1 MPSPTPAVRPV
12 LWIATT
18 NRGKTREFKLLLGS
32 RWRVKDLH
40 SFPQLPEI
48 RESGKTFLANASLK
62 ALALSRALPGK
73 LILADDS
80 GIVVPALGG
89 RPGVR
94 SARFS
99 GPKATPEKNRTK
111 LLRLMRRVSGL
122 GRKAYFQAALVL
134 AIDGRILGAK
144 YGRIWGKI
152 TSVERG
158 VGGFGYDPIF
168 QPRGFTQTFGELPA
182 VTKKRISHRSVAV
195 RAIKSLLS
203 RDKAFSRAGKHI

>member
-40 SFPQLPEI
+40 SLPQLPEI
-48 RESGKTFLANASLK
+48 RETGKTFLANASLK

-80 GIVVPALGG
+80 GLVVPALGG

>member
-1 MPSPTPAVRPV
+1 
-12 LWIATT
+12 
-18 NRGKTREFKLLLGS
+18 
-32 RWRVKDLH
+32 VKDLH

-48 RESGKTFLANASLK
+48 RETGKTFLANASLK

-80 GIVVPALGG
+80 GLVVPALGG

>member
-1 MPSPTPAVRPV
+1 
-12 LWIATT
+12 
-18 NRGKTREFKLLLGS
+18 
-32 RWRVKDLH
+32 VKDLH

-48 RESGKTFLANASLK
+48 RETGKTFLANASLK

-122 GRKAYFQAALVL
+122 GRKAYFQAVLVL

-182 VTKKRISHRSVAV
+182 VTKKQISHRSVAV
-195 RAIKSLLS
+195 RAMRTLLS
-203 RDKAFSRAGKHI
+203 RDKSFSRAKKHI

>member
-40 SFPQLPEI
+40 DFPQLPEI
-48 RESGKTFLANASLK
+48 RETGKTFLANASLK

-80 GIVVPALGG
+80 GLVVPALGG

-99 GPKATPEKNRTK
+99 GPEATPEKNRRK

-122 GRKAYFQAALVL
+122 GRKAYFQTALVL

-168 QPRGFTQTFGELPA
+168 QPCGFTQTFGELSA

-195 RAIKSLLS
+195 RAMRTLLS
-203 RDKAFSRAGKHI
+203 RDKSLSRARKHI

>member
-48 RESGKTFLANASLK
+48 RETGKTFLANASLK

-195 RAIKSLLS
+195 RAMRTLLSMDKSL
-203 RDKAFSRAGKHI
+203 SRAGKHI

>member
-48 RESGKTFLANASLK
+48 RETGKTFLANSSLK

-80 GIVVPALGG
+80 GLVVPALGG

-195 RAIKSLLS
+195 RAIQSLLS
-203 RDKAFSRAGKHI
+203 RDKALSIAGKHI

>member
-48 RESGKTFLANASLK
+48 RETGKTFLANSSLK

-80 GIVVPALGG
+80 GLVVPALGG

-195 RAIKSLLS
+195 RAMRTLLS
-203 RDKAFSRAGKHI
+203 RDKS

>member
-1 MPSPTPAVRPV
+1 
-12 LWIATT
+12 
-18 NRGKTREFKLLLGS
+18 
-32 RWRVKDLH
+32 VKDLH
-40 SFPQLPEI
+40 SFPQLPKI
-48 RESGKTFLANASLK
+48 RETGKTFLANASLK

-80 GIVVPALGG
+80 GLVVPALGG

-99 GPKATPEKNRTK
+99 GPEATPEKNRRK
-111 LLRLMRRVSGL
+111 LLRLMRPVSGL

-203 RDKAFSRAGKHI
+203 RDKAFSRAGKHV

>member
-48 RESGKTFLANASLK
+48 RETGKTFLANASLK

-80 GIVVPALGG
+80 GLVVPALGG

-195 RAIKSLLS
+195 RSMRILLS
-203 RDKAFSRAGKHI
+203 RDKSLSRAGKHI

>member
-48 RESGKTFLANASLK
+48 RETGKTFLANASLK

-80 GIVVPALGG
+80 GLVVPALGG

-195 RAIKSLLS
+195 RAMRSLLS
-203 RDKAFSRAGKHI
+203 RDKSLSRARNYI

>member
-48 RESGKTFLANASLK
+48 RETGKTFLANASLK

-80 GIVVPALGG
+80 GLVVPALGG

-195 RAIKSLLS
+195 RAIQSLLS
-203 RDKAFSRAGKHI
+203 RDKALSRAGKHI

>member
-48 RESGKTFLANASLK
+48 RETGKTFLANASLK

-80 GIVVPALGG
+80 GLVVPALGG

-111 LLRLMRRVSGL
+111 LLRLMRPVSGL

-195 RAIKSLLS
+195 RAIQSLLS
-203 RDKAFSRAGKHI
+203 IDKSLSKAGKHI

>member
-48 RESGKTFLANASLK
+48 RETGKTFLANASLK

-80 GIVVPALGG
+80 GLVVPALGG

-111 LLRLMRRVSGL
+111 LLRLMRRVSGV

-152 TSVERG
+152 ISVERG

-195 RAIKSLLS
+195 HAMRTLLS
-203 RDKAFSRAGKHI
+203 RDKSLSKAGKHI

>member
-48 RESGKTFLANASLK
+48 RETGKTFLANASLK

-80 GIVVPALGG
+80 GLVVPALGG

>member
-48 RESGKTFLANASLK
+48 RETGKTFLANASLK

-195 RAIKSLLS
+195 RAMRTLLS
-203 RDKAFSRAGKHI
+203 RDKSLSRARKNI

>member
-40 SFPQLPEI
+40 SFPQLPKI
-48 RESGKTFLANASLK
+48 RETGKTFLANASLK

-80 GIVVPALGG
+80 GLVVPALGG

-99 GPKATPEKNRTK
+99 GPEATPEKNRRK
-111 LLRLMRRVSGL
+111 LLRLMRPVSGL

-168 QPRGFTQTFGELPA
+168 QPRGFTQTFGELSA

-195 RAIKSLLS
+195 RAMRTLLS
-203 RDKAFSRAGKHI
+203 RDKSFSRAKKHI

>member
-48 RESGKTFLANASLK
+48 RETGKTFLANASLK

-80 GIVVPALGG
+80 GLVVPALGG

-195 RAIKSLLS
+195 RAMRILLS
-203 RDKAFSRAGKHI
+203 RDKSLSRAGKHI

>member
-48 RESGKTFLANASLK
+48 RETGKTFLANASLK

-80 GIVVPALGG
+80 GLVVPALGG

-99 GPKATPEKNRTK
+99 GPETTPEKNRRK

-144 YGRIWGKI
+144 YGRIWGTI

-203 RDKAFSRAGKHI
+203 RHKASSRAGKHI

>member
-48 RESGKTFLANASLK
+48 RETGKTFLANSSLK

-80 GIVVPALGG
+80 GLVVPALGG

-195 RAIKSLLS
+195 RAIRTLLS
-203 RDKAFSRAGKHI
+203 RDKSLSRAGKHI

>member
-48 RESGKTFLANASLK
+48 RETGKTFLANASLK

-80 GIVVPALGG
+80 GLVVPALGG

-111 LLRLMRRVSGL
+111 LLRLMRPVSGL

-195 RAIKSLLS
+195 RAMRTLLS
-203 RDKAFSRAGKHI
+203 RDKSLSRARKHI

>member
-48 RESGKTFLANASLK
+48 RETGKTFLANSSLK

-80 GIVVPALGG
+80 GLVVPALGG

-99 GPKATPEKNRTK
+99 GPKATPEKNRRK

-195 RAIKSLLS
+195 RAMRTLLS
-203 RDKAFSRAGKHI
+203 RDKS

>member
-48 RESGKTFLANASLK
+48 RETGKTFLANASLK

-80 GIVVPALGG
+80 GLVVPALGG

-195 RAIKSLLS
+195 RAMRTLLS
-203 RDKAFSRAGKHI
+203 RDKSLSRARKHI

>member
-48 RESGKTFLANASLK
+48 RETEKTFLAYASLK

-80 GIVVPALGG
+80 GLVVPALGG

-122 GRKAYFQAALVL
+122 GRKAYFQATLVL

>member
-48 RESGKTFLANASLK
+48 RETGKTFLANASLK

-80 GIVVPALGG
+80 GLVVPALGG

-99 GPKATPEKNRTK
+99 GPEATPEKNRRK
-111 LLRLMRRVSGL
+111 LLRLMRPVSGL

>member
-48 RESGKTFLANASLK
+48 RETGKTFLANASLK

>member
-48 RESGKTFLANASLK
+48 RETGKTFLANASLK

-80 GIVVPALGG
+80 GLVVPALGG

-99 GPKATPEKNRTK
+99 GPEATPEKNRRK
-111 LLRLMRRVSGL
+111 LLRLMRPVSGL

-195 RAIKSLLS
+195 RAMRTLLS
-203 RDKAFSRAGKHI
+203 RDKSFSRAKKHI

>member
-48 RESGKTFLANASLK
+48 RETGKTFLANASLK

-111 LLRLMRRVSGL
+111 LLRLMRPVSGL

>member
-48 RESGKTFLANASLK
+48 RETGKTFLANASLK

-80 GIVVPALGG
+80 GLVVPALGG

-195 RAIKSLLS
+195 RAMRTLLS
-203 RDKAFSRAGKHI
+203 RDKSLSRAGKHI

>member
-48 RESGKTFLANASLK
+48 RETGKTFLANASLK

-80 GIVVPALGG
+80 GLVVPALGG

-99 GPKATPEKNRTK
+99 GPEATPEENRRK

-144 YGRIWGKI
+144 YGRIWGTI

-168 QPRGFTQTFGELPA
+168 QPRGFTQTFGELSA
-182 VTKKRISHRSVAV
+182 VTKKRISHRSIAV
-195 RAIKSLLS
+195 RAMRILLS
-203 RDKAFSRAGKHI
+203 RDKSLSNAGKHI

>member
-1 MPSPTPAVRPV
+1 M
-12 LWIATT
+12 
-18 NRGKTREFKLLLGS
+18 
-32 RWRVKDLH
+32 H

-48 RESGKTFLANASLK
+48 RETGKTFLANASLK

-80 GIVVPALGG
+80 GLVVPALGG

-122 GRKAYFQAALVL
+122 GRKAYFQATLVL

-168 QPRGFTQTFGELPA
+168 QPRGFTQTFGELSA

-195 RAIKSLLS
+195 RAMRTLLS
-203 RDKAFSRAGKHI
+203 RDKSLSRARKHI

>member
-48 RESGKTFLANASLK
+48 RETGKTFLANASLK

-203 RDKAFSRAGKHI
+203 RDKAFSIAGKHI

>member
-48 RESGKTFLANASLK
+48 RETGKTFLANASLK

-80 GIVVPALGG
+80 GLVVPALGG

-182 VTKKRISHRSVAV
+182 VTKKLISHRSVAV
-195 RAIKSLLS
+195 RAMRTLLS
-203 RDKAFSRAGKHI
+203 RDKSFSRVKKHI

>member
-48 RESGKTFLANASLK
+48 RETGKTFLANSSLK

-80 GIVVPALGG
+80 GLVVPALGG

-195 RAIKSLLS
+195 RAIQSLLS
-203 RDKAFSRAGKHI
+203 RDKALSRAGKHI

>member
-48 RESGKTFLANASLK
+48 RETGKTFLANASLK

-80 GIVVPALGG
+80 GLVVPALGG

-195 RAIKSLLS
+195 RAMRTLLS
-203 RDKAFSRAGKHI
+203 RDKS

>member
-1 MPSPTPAVRPV
+1 
-12 LWIATT
+12 
-18 NRGKTREFKLLLGS
+18 
-32 RWRVKDLH
+32 VKDLH
-40 SFPQLPEI
+40 SFLQLPEI
-48 RESGKTFLANASLK
+48 RETGKTFLANASLK

-80 GIVVPALGG
+80 GLVVPALGG

-99 GPKATPEKNRTK
+99 GPEATPEKNRRK
-111 LLRLMRRVSGL
+111 LLRLMRPVSGL

>member
-1 MPSPTPAVRPV
+1 MPSPTPATRPV

-48 RESGKTFLANASLK
+48 RETGKTFLANSSLK

-80 GIVVPALGG
+80 GLVVPALGG

-195 RAIKSLLS
+195 RAMRTLLS
-203 RDKAFSRAGKHI
+203 RDKSLSRARKHI

>member
-48 RESGKTFLANASLK
+48 RETGKTFLANASLK

-195 RAIKSLLS
+195 RAMRTLLS
-203 RDKAFSRAGKHI
+203 RDKSLSRARKHI

>member
-48 RESGKTFLANASLK
+48 RETGKTFLANASLK

-80 GIVVPALGG
+80 GLVVPALGG

-182 VTKKRISHRSVAV
+182 VTKKRISHRAVAV
-195 RAIKSLLS
+195 RAMRTLLS
-203 RDKAFSRAGKHI
+203 RDKSLSRARKHI

>member
-1 MPSPTPAVRPV
+1 MPSPTPAVRPI

-18 NRGKTREFKLLLGS
+18 NRGKTREFKLLLGR

-48 RESGKTFLANASLK
+48 RETGKTFLANASLK

-80 GIVVPALGG
+80 GLVVPALGG

-99 GPKATPEKNRTK
+99 GPKSTPEKNRMK
-111 LLRLMRRVSGL
+111 LLRLMRRVTGL
-122 GRKAYFQAALVL
+122 GRNAYFQAALVL
-134 AIDGRILGAK
+134 ALDGNIVGTK

-152 TSVERG
+152 ALVERG
-158 VGGFGYDPIF
+158 AGGFGYDPIF
-168 QPRGFTQTFGELPA
+168 QPRGLNKTFGELSA
-182 VTKKRISHRSVAV
+182 VVKKRISHRGVAV
-195 RAIKSLLS
+195 RAMGSLLS
-203 RDKAFSRAGKHI
+203 RVRVLLRRKKHI